1 LATIGGGAIGA
12 ICSGGSV
19 TIGDGDSVA
28 IGNGGG
34 NLDADALRVGDDMDV
49 LLGNRTTVVLAGD
62 DLGHLAQAQALAEAT
77 PSARAT
83 LAWLAASAW
92 AQATVEAQAATRS
105 VVGWTTTPYVRVT

>member
-19 TIGDGDSVA
+19 TISDGDSVA

-34 NLDADALRVGDDMDV
+34 NLDADALRMGDDMDV

-62 DLGHLAQAQALAEAT
+62 DLGGAVIWRRPKRWQRRHRQRGRL
-77 PSARAT
+77 
-83 LAWLAASAW
+83 WH
-92 AQATVEAQAATRS
+92 
-105 VVGWTTTPYVRVT
+105 GWRHRPGHR